1 MAAVHQVRETAMIGR
16 TGRVIR
22 GLLLALGLALI
33 VVTILP
39 AVETT
44 TWWIRYLDFPKLEFA
59 ILMLL
64 VGLALIAVRPGSLGV
79 LALVGLAA
87 CVGYNCSILARYSI
101 LTDTQEIAAPS
112 CPAGSRLRLL
122 EVNVQMTNRNAD
134 DLLAIVR
141 QAKPVVVWF
150 QEVDDW
156 WAEQLAPLATEM
168 PNVVKKPLGNYFG
181 VALMSRLRLVD
192 PQIHDLTSSQNPSV
206 FTGIEL
212 PSGQV
217 IRLYAVHP
225 KPPQFGQSTA
235 ERAGQLMAAALAAR
249 GDNAPHVVAGDM
261 NAVPWEE
268 VIGRTQRVGRF
279 LDPRI
284 GRGLYITWNATS
296 WVLRWPLDQILPGQD
311 FTLLSLDVLP
321 AFGSDHRPYL
331 AELCYD
337 PAAARDQSPPQLRS
351 DDLAIARADVVRGQ
365 NAAEGDN
372 R

>member
-1 MAAVHQVRETAMIGR
+1 MLGR
-16 TGRVIR
+16 TRRAIR
-22 GLLLALGLALI
+22 GLLLALALVLI

-39 AVETT
+39 SVETT
-44 TWWIRYLDFPKLEFA
+44 TWWIRYVDFPRLEFT

-64 VGLALIAVRPGSLGV
+64 VGLALIVVGPRPLGA
-79 LALVGLAA
+79 LALLGLAA
-87 CVGYNCSILARYSI
+87 GVGYNCSILARYSV

-112 CPAGSRLRLL
+112 CPVGNRLRLL

-141 QAKPVVVWF
+141 RVKPDIAWF

-156 WAEQLAPLATEM
+156 WAEQLAPLAAEM

-181 VALMSRLRLVD
+181 VQLMSRLRLVD

-206 FTGIEL
+206 VTGVEL

-225 KPPQFGQSTA
+225 QPPQFGQGTA
-235 ERAGQLMAAALAAR
+235 ERAGQLMATALAAR
-249 GDNAPHVVAGDM
+249 GDNAPHVIAGDM

-268 VIGRTQRVGRF
+268 IIGRTQRVGRF

-284 GRGLYITWNATS
+284 GRGPHITWNATS

-365 NAAEGDN
+365 NAPDGEN